1 MKTLLTAALLLTLAG
16 CTTQTIIEDISLTL
30 NPAKQ
35 LRMKCEQYG
44 ADWGGMPVSH
54 RNQCKRWGYK

>member
-1 MKTLLTAALLLTLAG
+1 MKLLLATAAALLLSG
-16 CTTQTIIEDISLTL
+16 CTTQVLLDDIALTL

-35 LRMKCEQYG
+35 LRMKCEQHG